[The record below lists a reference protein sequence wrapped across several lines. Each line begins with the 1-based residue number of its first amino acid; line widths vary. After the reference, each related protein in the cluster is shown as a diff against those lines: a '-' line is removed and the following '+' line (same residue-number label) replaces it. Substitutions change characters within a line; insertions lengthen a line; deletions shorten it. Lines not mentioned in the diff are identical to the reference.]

1 MTSKSKADNCQ
12 QVAQEAIFQL
22 DCCREFS
29 DWMLALMTAIRNDQ
43 KHSDGKN
50 VPGLSNLG
58 VYLAETHLGDVEQ
71 SFELLSDG
79 LSSLG
84 GAA

>member
-1 MTSKSKADNCQ
+1 MTTRSKADNYP

-29 DWMLALMTAIRNDQ
+29 DWMLALMTAIRDDQ

-71 SFELLSDG
+71 SFELLSDN

>member
-1 MTSKSKADNCQ
+1 MTTRSKADNCQ

-29 DWMLALMTAIRNDQ
+29 DWMPALMTAIRDDQ

-71 SFELLSDG
+71 SFELLSDD

>member
-1 MTSKSKADNCQ
+1 VTTKSKAPTCK
-12 QVAQEAIFQL
+12 QVAKEAIFQL

-29 DWMLALMTAIRNDQ
+29 DWMLALMTAIRDDK

-71 SFELLSDG
+71 SFELLSDN

-84 GAA
+84 GTA

>member
-1 MTSKSKADNCQ
+1 MMTKSKAGTCK
-12 QVAQEAIFQL
+12 QVAQEAMFQL
-22 DCCREFS
+22 DCCREFT
-29 DWMLALMTAIRNDQ
+29 DWMLALMTDIRDHQ

-71 SFELLSDG
+71 SFETLSDN